1 MNVITAYLETMF
13 SAYPQTPRM
22 LGAKGELQG
31 MMEDA
36 YSALIAEGH
45 SENEAVGRVITEFG
59 NLDEVAPVLGI
70 SSEIAPPAAVATT
83 ASDAAAQATT
93 PAAPR
98 FAPVTPEEAEG
109 YASAQE
115 RTRFR
120 VGIAIALFVLSPIL
134 IISLPTAV
142 ETGAIT
148 LSVGVATTIGITAL
162 LILVAIGVL
171 TLVSTSRELA
181 PYKHIEEHRFTP
193 TPSVTRWAELLA
205 QQHER
210 SRIRGLQVAVSFWIL
225 SPAPLIAL
233 SLLMDSSPYSQLWT
247 VLGVVCVLIFVA
259 IGLAVL
265 LPRTWAHTVLEKL
278 SRTGQARGVDD
289 DGEPSVIG
297 IIAAFYW
304 PILVAIF
311 LAWSFLGDAWGSS
324 WIIWPIGG
332 VLFGAIAAGG
342 GALESYRKSKR

>member
-13 SAYPQTPRM
+13 STYPQTPRM
-22 LGAKGELQG
+22 LEAKGELQG

-70 SSEIAPPAAVATT
+70 TSEIAPPSAVATQAPGDT
-83 ASDAAAQATT
+83 AQATT
-93 PAAPR
+93 PAAP
-98 FAPVTPEEAEG
+98 PVTQEEAEG

-120 VGIAIALFVLSPIL
+120 IGIAIVLFVLSPIL
-134 IISLPTAV
+134 IISLPAAV
-142 ETGAIT
+142 ESGALA

-162 LILVAIGVL
+162 LILVAVGVL
-171 TLVSTSRELA
+171 TLVSTSRDLA
-181 PYKHIEEHRFTP
+181 PYKHIEEQRFTP
-193 TPSVTRWAELLA
+193 TPSVTRWAESLA

-233 SLLMDSSPYSQLWT
+233 SLLMESSPYSELWT

-278 SRTGQARGVDD
+278 SRTGQARGAGD

-311 LAWSFLGDAWGSS
+311 LAWSFIGDAWGSS